1 MRFPELIIPNFAP
14 DNQKL
19 NLLRLGVPFKF
30 RGRTI
35 LYLFPRFKTLV
46 SVVSTNIQQIL
57 DVHNFLLKGH
67 LTIAGL
73 FYAQLLCFLYFFT
86 VFNPVYYHIYT
97 PIYQYTLVY
106 SYLYLYGFLRISSNF
121 NTFYYYYFNFNITY
135 LFYYNYSYFIK
146 KNIYT
151 TYIYKKKVFLPLLA
165 SLARPIAVL
174 PGPPRVCYASSP
186 SRPIFFAFS
195 LDFSQKPHILISRGK
210 LPRYLITG
218 VTRNQVTQQQ
228 NL

>member
-1 MRFPELIIPNFAP
+1 MKYFNRPDRFRIVRFPELIIANFTPN
-14 DNQKL
+14 NQKF

-35 LYLFPRFKTLV
+35 LYLFPRFKTLI
-46 SVVSTNIQQIL
+46 SIISTNVQQIL
-57 DVHNFLLKGH
+57 DVHNFLLKGY

-73 FYAQLLCFLYFFT
+73 FYAQPLCFLYFFT
-86 VFNPVYYHIYT
+86 VFNPVYYHIHT
-97 PIYQYTLVY
+97 PIYQYTLIY

-135 LFYYNYSYFIK
+135 LFYYIYYNYSYFIK

-165 SLARPIAVL
+165 SLAHPIAVL

-186 SRPIFFAFS
+186 SHPIFFAFS
-195 LDFSQKPHILISRGK
+195 LDFS
-210 LPRYLITG
+210 
-218 VTRNQVTQQQ
+218 
-228 NL
+228 